1 MSKAVAVTDAT
12 FDDEV
17 LKADTLVL
25 VDFWASWCSPCRMV
39 APILDQIAEEYAGKV
54 KVVKVEV
61 DSNQGSAAKYG
72 VRSIPSLA
80 IFKGGQV
87 VDMLV
92 GARPKAE
99 IAEKLDSIL

>member
-25 VDFWASWCSPCRMV
+25 VDFWASWCNPCRMV
-39 APILDQIAEEYAGKV
+39 APILDQIADEYAGKV

-80 IFKGGQV
+80 IFKDGQV

>member
-1 MSKAVAVTDAT
+1 
-12 FDDEV
+12 
-17 LKADTLVL
+17 
-25 VDFWASWCSPCRMV
+25 MV
-39 APILDQIAEEYAGKV
+39 APIIDELASEYAGKV

-61 DSNQGSAAKYG
+61 DSNQSSAAKYG

-92 GARPKAE
+92 GARPKNE
-99 IAEKLDSIL
+99 IAEKLDAALQS